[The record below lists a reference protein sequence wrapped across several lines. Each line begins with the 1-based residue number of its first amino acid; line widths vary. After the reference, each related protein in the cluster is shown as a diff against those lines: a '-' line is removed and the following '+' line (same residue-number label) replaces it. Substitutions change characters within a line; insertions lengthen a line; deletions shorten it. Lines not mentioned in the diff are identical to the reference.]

1 MSATKANRGFSLA
14 ELSVY
19 SLLLSLLL
27 GALYLLMASG
37 MRYFRLGEAYQTVQ
51 QETVVG
57 LRKLGDELANAS
69 TNSVSYSN
77 APFPHVYF
85 LSADRPQ
92 NVAGQPTYD
101 SAGDL
106 EWRKWVC
113 YYHDVAGRRLMRVEE
128 ALGTPQV
135 VPVGAAAP
143 AAPGG
148 AAYFQGLPGATS
160 LGSHVTGLSFTA
172 EPGSAVLIRLT
183 SQTDTASDKTTTV
196 TLQNVVRMMN

>member
-1 MSATKANRGFSLA
+1 MFVSRSNRGFSLA

-27 GALYLLMASG
+27 GSIYLLMHSG

-57 LRKLGDELANAS
+57 LRKLSDELANAS

-85 LSADRPQ
+85 LSAERPQ
-92 NVAGQPTYD
+92 TVAGQPTHD
-101 SAGDL
+101 PAGDL

-113 YYHDVAGRRLMRVEE
+113 YYHDAAGRRLMRVEE
-128 ALGTPQV
+128 ALGTPTV
-135 VPVGAAAP
+135 VPVGATPPAP
-143 AAPGG
+143 PGTAP
-148 AAYFQGLPGATS
+148 YFQALPGASS

-172 EPGSAVLIRLT
+172 EAGAAVLIRLT
-183 SQTDTASDKTTTV
+183 CQTDTASDKTTTI
-196 TLQNVVRMMN
+196 TLQNIVRFVN